1 MGSFM
6 FQGVFM
12 CEEVLSVEFSLWT
25 QTVCEEIAPIPAN
38 AISIIF
44 NIDIIII
51 TNPHNHQAQFT
62 AFPDQQ
68 I

>member
-12 CEEVLSVEFSLWT
+12 CEEVLTVKFSLWT
-25 QTVCEEIAPIPAN
+25 QTVCEEIAPIPAS
-38 AISIIF
+38 AISIIS

-51 TNPHNHQAQFT
+51 TNPRNHQTGTIYDFS
-62 AFPDQQ
+62 
-68 I
+68 